1 MPAFLTAHPHSHEAD
16 IFREVIGNLDP
27 LGALWLRG
35 ESERVEWRR
44 AHKVLEWDGW
54 EEGLIYQTLDLDE
67 EVEAPGSSGHVG
79 TGLLRLL

>member
-1 MPAFLTAHPHSHEAD
+1 M
-16 IFREVIGNLDP
+16 FREEMSKLGP

-35 ESERVEWRR
+35 ESERAEWRR

-54 EEGLIYQTLDLDE
+54 EEGLIYQTLGLDE
-67 EVEAPGSSGHVG
+67 EDSTPSSSGHVG

>member
-1 MPAFLTAHPHSHEAD
+1 M
-16 IFREVIGNLDP
+16 FREEIGNLGP

-35 ESERVEWRR
+35 ESERAEWRR

-54 EEGLIYQTLDLDE
+54 EEGLIYQTLELDE
-67 EVEAPGSSGHVG
+67 EIDTPSSSGPLHVG